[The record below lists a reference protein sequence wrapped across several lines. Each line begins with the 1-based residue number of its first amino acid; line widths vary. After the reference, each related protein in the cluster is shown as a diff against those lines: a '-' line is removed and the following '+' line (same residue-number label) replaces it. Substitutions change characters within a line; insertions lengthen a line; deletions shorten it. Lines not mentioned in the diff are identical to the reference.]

1 MFAYSRHPLE
11 IKETVKLGNKLGKNR
26 IDSRQ
31 KKRKN
36 DGGQKPVILTLY
48 VFPIVFSKF
57 LQFFMIPYFFSN
69 ISYFSLATSIFPIFL
84 ERSKIAKT
92 SRKVGKI
99 REDIGSIKELIAFG
113 ISS

>member
-31 KKRKN
+31 KKKEKRWWTKTC
-36 DGGQKPVILTLY
+36 DFDALCFSYCFLE
-48 VFPIVFSKF
+48 VFAI
-57 LQFFMIPYFFSN
+57 FMIPYFFSN